1 MDDAIEADV
10 DAVLLGLVFDNLLGN
25 AAKYAPEGAPYRV
38 VIERAGDV
46 VSVSVADRGPGLDRK
61 ARERIFLPFE
71 RADDRLVRAT
81 EGTGVGLALVRGIA
95 EAHGGRAHVISEPG
109 KGATFIVELP
119 WKPS

>member
-1 MDDAIEADV
+1 
-10 DAVLLGLVFDNLLGN
+10 GLVFDNLLGN
-25 AAKYAPEGAPYRV
+25 AAKYAPDGAPYRV
-38 VIERAGDV
+38 VIERAAGDV
-46 VSVSVADRGPGLDRK
+46 VRVSVGDRGPGLDRK

-95 EAHGGRAHVISEPG
+95 EAHGGRAHVESEPG
-109 KGATFIVELP
+109 KGATFIVEIP